1 MKQKSLKLNF
11 LMNILLTMSSF
22 IFPLITFPYV
32 SRVLGP
38 AGTGKVSFATS
49 VISYFSLFAQ
59 LGIPT
64 YGIRVCAGIRD
75 NKEELTRTVH
85 ELLFISLITTLISY
99 LALFIA
105 LFTLPKLRAEKPLL
119 VVISASILLSAIG
132 IEWLYKAL
140 EQYTYITVRSAIFK
154 FIALVGMFFLVRSEK
169 DYVAYGF
176 ITIFAASASNVLN
189 LINAHR
195 YIGFRPVGRYNLK
208 RHLKPVFV
216 FFAMSCA
223 STIYTNLDVV
233 MLGFMKNE
241 TEVGYYNTAV
251 KVKAILGSV
260 LFSLANVTLPRASY
274 YIREGLTEEFR
285 RISKKALTVAVLLS
299 IPLTVYF
306 TIFARDSV
314 LLLSGDAF
322 LPSVLPMQII
332 MPTVFLIGITN
343 LLGFQI
349 LVPTDR
355 EKIVLYSVIAG
366 AATDLVINALLIP
379 RLASAGAAIGTLVAE
394 TVVLIIQCVYLRKE
408 TGSIFREIRW
418 LKILGGTAA
427 AVLLSFFVLYLP
439 VGPFLTVLISAVLFF
454 GVYGVFLLLTKEELV
469 TELWK
474 QGLSFLKRK

>member
-105 LFTLPKLRAEKPLL
+105 LFTIPKLRAEKPLL

-140 EQYTYITVRSAIFK
+140 EQYTYITVRSVIFK

-241 TEVGYYNTAV
+241 TEVGYYNTAM

-274 YIREGLTEEFR
+274 YIREGLTQEFR
-285 RISKKALTVAVLLS
+285 RISKKALTAAVLLS

>member
-1 MKQKSLKLNF
+1 
-11 LMNILLTMSSF
+11 
-22 IFPLITFPYV
+22 
-32 SRVLGP
+32 
-38 AGTGKVSFATS
+38 
-49 VISYFSLFAQ
+49 
-59 LGIPT
+59 
-64 YGIRVCAGIRD
+64 
-75 NKEELTRTVH
+75 
-85 ELLFISLITTLISY
+85 
-99 LALFIA
+99 
-105 LFTLPKLRAEKPLL
+105 
-119 VVISASILLSAIG
+119 
-132 IEWLYKAL
+132 
-140 EQYTYITVRSAIFK
+140 
-154 FIALVGMFFLVRSEK
+154 
-169 DYVAYGF
+169 
-176 ITIFAASASNVLN
+176 
-189 LINAHR
+189 
-195 YIGFRPVGRYNLK
+195 
-208 RHLKPVFV
+208 
-216 FFAMSCA
+216 MSCA

-241 TEVGYYNTAV
+241 TEVGYYNTAM

-274 YIREGLTEEFR
+274 YIREGLTQEFR
-285 RISKKALTVAVLLS
+285 RISKKALTAAVLLS

>member
-105 LFTLPKLRAEKPLL
+105 LFTIPKLRAEKPLL

-140 EQYTYITVRSAIFK
+140 EQYTYITVRSVIFK

-274 YIREGLTEEFR
+274 YIREGLTQEFR
-285 RISKKALTVAVLLS
+285 RISKKALTAAVLLS

-306 TIFARDSV
+306 TIFAKDSV

-427 AVLLSFFVLYLP
+427 AVLLSFFVLWLP

>member
-105 LFTLPKLRAEKPLL
+105 LFTIPKLRAEKPLL

-140 EQYTYITVRSAIFK
+140 EQYTYITVRSVIFK

-274 YIREGLTEEFR
+274 YIREGLTQEFR
-285 RISKKALTVAVLLS
+285 RISKKALTAAVLLS

>member
-105 LFTLPKLRAEKPLL
+105 LFTIPKLRAEKPLL

-140 EQYTYITVRSAIFK
+140 EQYTYITVRSVIFK

-274 YIREGLTEEFR
+274 YIREGLTQEFR
-285 RISKKALTVAVLLS
+285 RISKKALTAAVLLS

-439 VGPFLTVLISAVLFF
+439 VGPFLTILISAVLFF